1 MQQVLWHDTLDDA
14 TGAAVQAAG
23 GIKKVAGK
31 LWPALDSEGAAAK
44 LRACLNPEHAQK
56 LSLAEWLLIG
66 KLSREAG
73 NNDLMEFLG
82 RELTNEVK
90 PLTSNESK
98 KRAKRIRRL
107 ALLDELKRLEDEE

>member
-1 MQQVLWHDTLDDA
+1 MQQVLWHDTPEDA

-23 GIKKVAGK
+23 GVKKVAGR
-31 LWPALDSEGAAAK
+31 LWPALDSETAASK
-44 LRACLNPEHAQK
+44 LRACLNRDQAQK
-56 LSLAEWLLIG
+56 LSLAEWVLIG

-90 PLTSNESK
+90 PLKQEEAK
-98 KRAKRIRRL
+98 KKAKRVRRM
-107 ALLDELKRLEDEE
+107 ALLDELKRMEDEE

>member
-23 GIKKVAGK
+23 GVKKVGGK
-31 LWPALDSEGAAAK
+31 LWPALDSETAAAK
-44 LRACLNPEHAQK
+44 LRACLNPDQAQK

-66 KLSREAG
+66 KLSRDAG

-90 PLTSNESK
+90 PLEAKDAK
-98 KRAKRIRRL
+98 KRAKKARRI

>member
-1 MQQVLWHDTLDDA
+1 MQQVLWHDTIDDA

-23 GIKKVAGK
+23 GIKKVASK
-31 LWPALDSEGAAAK
+31 LWPALDSETASAK
-44 LRACLNPEHAQK
+44 LRACLNPEQAQK

-66 KLSREAG
+66 KLSREAS

-82 RELTNEVK
+82 RELSNEVK
-90 PLTSNESK
+90 PLEPK
-98 KRAKRIRRL
+98 EAKKQRKRARRL

>member
-23 GIKKVAGK
+23 GVKKVAGK
-31 LWPALDSEGAAAK
+31 LWPALDSETGSAK
-44 LRACLNPEHAQK
+44 LRACLNPEQAQK

-73 NNDLMEFLG
+73 SNDLMEFLG

-90 PLTSNESK
+90 PLTSHESK
-98 KRAKRIRRL
+98 KRAKRARRL
-107 ALLDELKRLEDEE
+107 VLLDELKRLEDDE

>member
-23 GIKKVAGK
+23 GIKKVASK
-31 LWPALDSEGAAAK
+31 LWPALDLESAGAK

-56 LSLAEWLLIG
+56 LSSAEWLLIG
-66 KLSREAG
+66 KLSRDAG
-73 NNDLMEFLG
+73 DNALMEFLG

-90 PLTSNESK
+90 PLTSHESK
-98 KRAKRIRRL
+98 KRAKRAKRL
-107 ALLDELKRLEDEE
+107 DLLDQLKRLEDDE